1 MTYHDPLAQAAFE
14 GDVAKLARL
23 LDAGVAIHAQDCAQ
37 PDALHAA
44 IENDQVE
51 CVRLLLA
58 RGADPNRATSG
69 FTALVHAVDL
79 AIDASW
85 QKHHA
90 YGHESLETIM
100 ILLQSGADPAPAIEV
115 ARRYGNERM
124 VSLLEDSPKRSYQAA
139 DVRLTL
145 WRP

>member
-1 MTYHDPLAQAAFE
+1 MTSYDQLTQAAFE

-23 LDAGVAIHAQDCAQ
+23 LDARVAIHAQDCTQ

-69 FTALVHAVDL
+69 STALAHAVEENNERPF
-79 AIDASW
+79 AAGIVVV
-85 QKHHA
+85 
-90 YGHESLETIM
+90 GHVYNARLFFAFGMSSKRQE
-100 ILLQSGADPAPAIEV
+100 SGA
-115 ARRYGNERM
+115 G
-124 VSLLEDSPKRSYQAA
+124 
-139 DVRLTL
+139 
-145 WRP
+145 